1 MKATRKLITI
11 AIVSA
16 LFSTQ
21 SNFAQAAAFSFDEAY
36 WKDSR
41 SLLVLRGRGE
51 PGSVV
56 ETFLANTSES
66 LGATVVDRR
75 GNWRFYSRRP
85 SVIPCDIHAESGSS
99 SSDRSVDN
107 APATCVSAG
116 GNDTPPTNTAPVI
129 SGTPSTQVAEGQAY
143 SFRPSASDV
152 DGDTL
157 TFSIT
162 NRPAWASFNS
172 ATGLLSGTPGMDDA
186 ATYSNIVISVSDGSA
201 QTSLSPFAIT
211 VADVVEEGGTF
222 QFARNAYDVEEGS
235 TATLTVTRSNSHG
248 AATVNYGTYGV
259 EARNTVDYNGYAWTP
274 LSFLDGESSKTIR
287 LTTLA
292 DNIVEADET
301 LAVHLDSPSSG
312 YTLNNP
318 SISIVTIHDAAI
330 PNTAPMISGSPAT
343 SVAEGATYR
352 FAPTASD
359 ADGDALTFSIVNRP
373 SWASFNAS
381 TGVLSGTP
389 DMSQAGTTSDI
400 RISVS
405 DGSATASLSPFSITV
420 TNTNQPPT
428 ISGSPTTSL
437 DEGVAYRFT
446 PSASDPDGDALTFSV
461 SNLPSWANFNT
472 STGAITGTPDSNSAG
487 TYSNIVIRVS
497 DGSAQASLSAFA
509 ITVADVAETG
519 GTFQFANNAY
529 SVEEGG
535 TATLTVTRSNSHG
548 AATVNYGT
556 YGVEARN
563 SVDYNGY
570 AWTPL
575 NFLDGE
581 ASKTIRLVTLTD
593 TLAEGDETLEVHLDA
608 PSTGYTL
615 NSPSVSIVTIQ
626 DAEVPNTAPVISGT
640 PNQNVVAGTSY
651 SFTPNASDADND
663 TLTFSIEN
671 LPSWASFNTNT
682 GTLSGVP
689 NDSDTGTYGNIVI
702 SVSDGTDTASLSPLS
717 LTVEAVQQG
726 TTGSVSLAWVA
737 PSTRAD
743 GSSLDLSEIHGYRIY
758 MGTTSSNLEPV
769 MDLDDGNAETTVMD
783 NLETGTYY
791 FAITAY
797 DNDGSESDLS
807 NIAMKEAM

>member
-21 SNFAQAAAFSFDEAY
+21 SNFAQAAAFSFDQAY

-41 SLLVLRGRGE
+41 SLLVYRGRGV

-56 ETFLANTSES
+56 ETFLANTSDS
-66 LGATVVDRR
+66 LGSTVVDRR
-75 GNWRFYSRRP
+75 GNWRLYSRRP
-85 SVIPCDIHAESGSS
+85 NVIPCDVRAESGSS
-99 SSDRSVDN
+99 SDERSVSN
-107 APATCVSAG
+107 APATCVSADTG
-116 GNDTPPTNTAPVI
+116 GGDTPPENTAPVI
-129 SGTPSTQVAEGQAY
+129 SGSPSTQVAEGQAY
-143 SFRPSASDV
+143 SFRPSASDA
-152 DGDTL
+152 DGDSL
-157 TFSIT
+157 TFSID

-172 ATGLLSGTPGMDDA
+172 ATGLLSGTPGLADA
-186 ATYSNIVISVSDGSA
+186 GTTSNIRISVSDGTDSA
-201 QTSLSPFAIT
+201 SLSAFSIT
-211 VADVVEEGGTF
+211 VT
-222 QFARNAYDVEEGS
+222 
-235 TATLTVTRSNSHG
+235 
-248 AATVNYGTYGV
+248 
-259 EARNTVDYNGYAWTP
+259 NTNQ
-274 LSFLDGESSKTIR
+274 
-287 LTTLA
+287 
-292 DNIVEADET
+292 
-301 LAVHLDSPSSG
+301 
-312 YTLNNP
+312 
-318 SISIVTIHDAAI
+318 
-330 PNTAPMISGSPAT
+330 APTISGSPAT
-343 SVAEGATYR
+343 SVAEGANYQ
-352 FAPTASD
+352 FAPTARD
-359 ADGDALTFSIVNRP
+359 ADGDALTYSIVNRP
-373 SWASFNAS
+373 SWASFNTS

-389 DMSQAGTTSDI
+389 GMSQAGTTSDI

-405 DGSATASLSPFSITV
+405 DGSATASLNAFSITV
-420 TNTNQPPT
+420 TNTNQAPT
-428 ISGSPTTSL
+428 ISGSPTTHL

-519 GTFQFANNAY
+519 GTFQFARNAY
-529 SVEEGG
+529 TVEEGG
-535 TATLTVTRSNSHG
+535 TATLTVTRSNSNG

-556 YGVEARN
+556 YGVEAVNR
-563 SVDYNGY
+563 VDYNGY

-581 ASKTIRLVTLTD
+581 TSKTIRLVTLTD
-593 TLAEGDETLEVHLDA
+593 TIAEGNETLEVHLDA

-615 NSPSVSIVTIQ
+615 NSPNVSTVTIQ
-626 DAEVPNTAPVISGT
+626 DAEVPNTAPVISGS
-640 PNQNVVAGTSY
+640 PSQNVVAGTPY

-663 TLTFSIEN
+663 TLTFSVAN

-689 NDSDTGTYGNIVI
+689 SDNDTGTYGNIVI
-702 SVSDGTDTASLSPLS
+702 SVSDGSETASLSPLS
-717 LTVEAVQQG
+717 LTVEAVQQA

-737 PSTRAD
+737 PSTRTD

-769 MDLDDGNAETTVMD
+769 LDLDDGNADSTVMD

-797 DNDGSESDLS
+797 DDAGSESDLS
-807 NIAMKEAM
+807 NIARKEAM